1 MAQPGI
7 PIKAFGVSVVVLR
20 NAGAATETL
29 ILKRNS
35 PILSGHWC
43 QVAGSTEA
51 GESGGQT
58 ALRELKEETG
68 LVPDRLFSAGY
79 CEQFYHSAVDAIEV
93 APAFVAFVPATA
105 QVVIN
110 EEHSESTWV
119 LISEVDHYLSTP
131 NQCELFAYV
140 RKYFVERD
148 PTKWVVDLIRNP

>member
-1 MAQPGI
+1 MAQSGI
-7 PIKAFGVSVVVLR
+7 SIKAFGVSVVVLR

-35 PILSGHWC
+35 PILHGHWC

-93 APAFVAFVPATA
+93 APAFVAFVPATC
-105 QVVIN
+105 
-110 EEHSESTWV
+110 ST
-119 LISEVDHYLSTP
+119 
-131 NQCELFAYV
+131 
-140 RKYFVERD
+140 
-148 PTKWVVDLIRNP
+148 